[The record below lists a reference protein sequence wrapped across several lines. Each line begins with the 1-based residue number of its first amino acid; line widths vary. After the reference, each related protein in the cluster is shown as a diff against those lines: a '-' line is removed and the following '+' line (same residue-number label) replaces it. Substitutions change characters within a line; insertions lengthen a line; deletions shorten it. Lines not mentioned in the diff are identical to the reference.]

1 MKPPVLPVLD
11 PRRAEEIRD
20 EILARRP
27 AYLPEWTPGDAGPDA
42 ALVRIASRYAEAVL
56 QRLNQAPEKH
66 RMAFFDLLGLTRIPA
81 QAARVPI
88 VFQLSAQ
95 AADATL
101 PAGARMAA
109 PPPPESTDQIVFETE
124 RAAGLA
130 AARLRQVVSLW
141 PGRDQWI
148 DHSADHA
155 AGLPFHP
162 FKKALLEDTPHAV
175 YIAHDTLLALAGEAR
190 VDVRFDLTEPGS
202 EPLTIVWEYWDGEVW
217 RSFKGMRPECAEVKE
232 AKEPSDGTRGL
243 TRSGR
248 FRLESDCAESKK
260 TTVSG
265 IEAHWIRGR
274 LNEPLPPDPAQVL
287 PRVDDVRLSVQI
299 SRPLPEKEPEMFL
312 FTGTPVLARSL
323 GSFGLD
329 FGLGDFGI
337 VEAPILGQAP
347 KTPCDKAAVGLE
359 PDKAFFG
366 AEPLDTSK
374 AFYPLGQMPKP
385 GDAFYFASEEI
396 LAKPGAE
403 VTVRVC
409 VADPPPL
416 TVTNKTPLIPD
427 LLWEYWNGSRW
438 QDLAVKEADPDV
450 TGDGD
455 KDPVKLLGNGTFRF
469 QVPDDVALSEVNGEE
484 ARWIRARLHGGGYGF
499 TATTSFEGPEN
510 PPVTNTFTFVIPQPP
525 ALTQLRLGYTWEY
538 GPFPAEHVLTHNDF
552 QYLDQ
557 TEEAKWPGLTFL
569 PFDVV
574 SGATPALYLGF
585 DKKLPV
591 DRLNLFFDVLE
602 VRGDTRGPEI
612 VWEAWDGFDWQRLSF
627 EDETASLRVPG
638 MVSVIGPEEAAPAA
652 RFGTSLYWLRG
663 RLKEDGPPG
672 EPTLLGL
679 FPNAVWASQWQT
691 VTNERLGTT
700 AGVPHQR
707 LAFRQAP
714 VFEGERVEVRELT
727 GPRANVEWRL
737 LAREVLGGGERTLRE
752 LEELLGHEGTAT
764 EVERGPLRL
773 RRDRAKRVTEAWV
786 AWEPRRNFLRSGPA
800 DRHYVLDRT
809 RGRIAWGDGLRGK
822 VPPAGAAVEARRYK
836 TGGGLRG
843 NVALGAVKQVLTGIP
858 GVEKAW
864 NPKPAEGGADAE
876 SLESLGPRLPK
887 TLARRG
893 RALTVGDYETLA
905 REASPAVAAARAVPT
920 LDPTGQPR
928 AGWVTLILLPRT
940 DEPRPWPSFGLREKV
955 RRAVEAAIAADVA
968 AAHHVHVTG
977 PDYLAVD
984 VEATVAPVDP
994 SEAGLVEKSAR
1005 AALERFLH
1013 PLLGGPERRGWDP
1026 GRGVFLSDVAA
1037 ELERVSGLDHVHE
1050 LALLYDGQL
1059 QGERLAVPPDRIA
1072 VAGTIRVKV
1081 VAPEGA
1087 NR

>member
-1 MKPPVLPVLD
+1 MKPTVLPVLD
-11 PRRAEEIRD
+11 PRRAEEVRD
-20 EILARRP
+20 ELLARRP
-27 AYLPEWTPGDAGPDA
+27 AYLPEWTPGASGPDA
-42 ALVRIASRYAEAVL
+42 ALVQIASRYAETVI

-81 QAARVPI
+81 QASRVPI
-88 VFQLSAQ
+88 VFQLTEQ
-95 AADATL
+95 AADVTL
-101 PAGARMAA
+101 PAGARLAA
-109 PPPPESTDQIVFETE
+109 PPPPESSDQVVFETE
-124 RAAGLA
+124 RAAGLT

-141 PGRDQWI
+141 PGRDQWT
-148 DHSADHA
+148 DHSAGHA
-155 AGLPFHP
+155 AGLPFQP
-162 FKKALLEDTPHAV
+162 FRKALLQDTPHAV

-190 VDVRFDLTEPGS
+190 VDVRFDLVEPGS
-202 EPLTIVWEYWDGEVW
+202 EPLSLLWEYWDGEVW
-217 RSFKGMRPECAEVKE
+217 RGFKGMRPECAELGE
-232 AKEPSDGTRGL
+232 YREPADGTRGF

-248 FRLESDCAESKK
+248 FRLESDCAESQK

-274 LNEPLPPDPAQVL
+274 LVEPLPPDPAQVL
-287 PRVDDVRLSVQI
+287 PLVDDVRVSVQI
-299 SRPLPEKEPEMFL
+299 SRPLSGGDAASLEALLEGSSAEGVAALLATSGGIEPEK
-312 FTGTPVLARSL
+312 
-323 GSFGLD
+323 
-329 FGLGDFGI
+329 
-337 VEAPILGQAP
+337 
-347 KTPCDKAAVGLE
+347 
-359 PDKAFFG
+359 AFSG
-366 AEPLDTSK
+366 VEPLDTSK
-374 AFYPLGQMPKP
+374 AFYPLGQAPRP
-385 GDAFYFASEEI
+385 GDAFYLSSQEI
-396 LAKPGAE
+396 FSKPGAK
-403 VTVRVC
+403 VTVLIG
-409 VADPPPL
+409 VAESSPAEITGSTEIDPM
-416 TVTNKTPLIPD
+416 
-427 LLWEYWNGSRW
+427 LLWEYWNGRRW
-438 QDLAVKEADPDV
+438 QSLGVAVP
-450 TGDGD
+450 
-455 KDPVKLLGNGTFRF
+455 GNRAPEDFRASGTF
-469 QVPDDVALSEVNGEE
+469 QLTVPDDMAVTKVNDVEALWVRARLDNGGYVVTATATFQGTGAPPATHTFTYALPNPPALSE
-484 ARWIRARLHGGGYGF
+484 
-499 TATTSFEGPEN
+499 
-510 PPVTNTFTFVIPQPP
+510 
-525 ALTQLRLGYTWEY
+525 LRLGYTWEY
-538 GPFPAEHVLTHNDF
+538 GPFPAERVLTYNDF
-552 QYLDQ
+552 QYVDR
-557 TEEAKWPGLTFL
+557 TEDAKWPGRAFL

-574 SGATPALYLGF
+574 SGDSPALYLGF

-627 EDETASLRVPG
+627 EDGTSNLRVPG
-638 MVSVIGPEEAAPAA
+638 MVSVIGLEEAAPAP

-663 RLKEDGPPG
+663 RLAEDGPPG

-691 VTNERLGTT
+691 VTGERLGTS
-700 AGVPHQR
+700 AGVPRQV

-714 VFEGERVEVRELT
+714 VFEGERVEVRELS

-752 LEELLGHEGTAT
+752 LEEKLNHEGIAT
-764 EVERGPLRL
+764 EVEQGPLRL
-773 RRDRAKRVTEAWV
+773 VRDRAKRVSEAWV
-786 AWEPRRNFLRSGPA
+786 TWEPRRNFLRSGPG

-809 RGRIAWGDGLRGK
+809 RGRLALGDGERGK
-822 VPPAGAAVEARRYK
+822 VPPSGAAVNARLYK

-876 SLESLGPRLPK
+876 SLESLGPRLPR

-955 RRAVEAAIAADVA
+955 RRAIEAATAADVA
-968 AAHHVHVTG
+968 AAHHIHVTG

-984 VEATVAPVDP
+984 VDATVAPVDP
-994 SEAGLVEKSAR
+994 ADAGTIEKSAR

-1013 PLLGGPERRGWDP
+1013 PLLGGPERRGWEP
-1026 GRGVFLSDVAA
+1026 GRGVFLSDLAA
-1037 ELERVSGLDHVHE
+1037 ELERVAGLDHVHE
-1050 LALLYDGQL
+1050 LALLRDGQL
-1059 QGERLAVPPDRIA
+1059 QGERLAIPPDRIA

-1081 VAPEGA
+1081 VAPEGV